1 MDIIKKQNLLFR
13 LVLCGLVL
21 LCVGIST
28 LAILALV
35 AYKPEDFIF
44 SLVVVVIAIVFELF
58 EIIMTLVNIKKVLSL
73 LKIGFTD
80 RGYVNPI
87 PMIAILIGLVI
98 GFAMTVT
105 GIVLFFVRPEPII
118 KCNSLV
124 ILSIGIYLLLNCVFY
139 VIFVLVSKKHIN
151 N

>member
-1 MDIIKKQNLLFR
+1 MDIIRKQNLLFR
-13 LVLCGLVL
+13 LVLVGLVL
-21 LCVGIST
+21 LSIVISV
-28 LAILALV
+28 LSLLALV
-35 AYKPEDFIF
+35 AYKPEDFVF

-98 GFAMTVT
+98 GLAMSVS
-105 GIVLFFVRPEPII
+105 GLVIFFVRPEAII
-118 KCNSLV
+118 KCNALV